1 MERIKLDY
9 NYASSVFIKDGMG
22 ESDFEQYKEKARQGL
37 SRLIDL
43 VDAGKVGFPKLT
55 TLETADMKQFA
66 KGIKGSVN
74 DFIVAGIGGSAL
86 GLETLCDA
94 LLPFGYNSLSYGER
108 GSKPRVWV
116 ADNVDPYKV
125 ASIMNT
131 CEPDDTFLCVI
142 SKSGST
148 VETAANFNILYDWL
162 KNNIKDI
169 SKKVVVVT
177 DPEKGIMRDIA
188 LDKNFRTF
196 SVPDNVGGRFSV
208 LSPVGLLPAAV
219 LGMDVDKLLKGA
231 SSVTADNYETVLVLA
246 SIYMYYMDNGRN
258 ISVMMPYSSR
268 LKSFS
273 AWFCQL
279 WGESL
284 GKRYDINGK
293 EVFFGSTPLPSVGAV
308 DQHSLVQLFKEG
320 PSDKIVTFIEIQNH
334 QSDKT
339 IKSSFPA
346 YDYMNDISM
355 GELCNIE
362 LRATEAALKNTG
374 KPSIKLSL
382 DVLDEYT
389 LGQLFMLYQYVVP
402 VIGLAYDIDPFDQP
416 GVEEGKEYA
425 YGLLDREGFEAKK
438 KAFSE
443 IYSKQNDF
451 IL

>member
-9 NYASSVFIKDGMG
+9 NYASSVYIKGGMS
-22 ESDFEQYKEKARQGL
+22 ESDFEQYKEKARLGL

-43 VDAGKVGFPKLT
+43 VDSGEVGFPNLKQQDT
-55 TLETADMKQFA
+55 TEMKKFA

-86 GLETLCDA
+86 GLETLCDS

-108 GSKPRVWV
+108 GSKPRVWI

-131 CEPDDTFLCVI
+131 CEPDDTFLCVV

-148 VETAANFNILYDWL
+148 VETAANFNILHEWL
-162 KNNIKDI
+162 KNNVKDI

-177 DPEKGIMRDIA
+177 DPEKGIMHDIA
-188 LDKNFRTF
+188 KEKNFRTF
-196 SVPDNVGGRFSV
+196 DVPDNVGGRFSV

-219 LGMDVDKLLKGA
+219 LGMDIDRLLKGA
-231 SSVTADNYETVLVLA
+231 ASITDDNYELILTLA
-246 SIYMYYMDNGRN
+246 SIYMYYMENGRN
-258 ISVMMPYSSR
+258 ISVIMPYSSR

-284 GKRYDINGK
+284 GKRYDRNGK

-320 PSDKIVTFIEIQNH
+320 PSDKIVTFVEIQNH
-334 QSDKT
+334 ESDKMIRT
-339 IKSSFPA
+339 SFPA
-346 YDYMNDISM
+346 YDYMDDVSM
-355 GELCNIE
+355 GGLCNIE
-362 LRATEAALKNTG
+362 LKTTEAALKNTG

-402 VIGLAYDIDPFDQP
+402 VIGLANNINPFDQP

-438 KAFSE
+438 KAFTE

-451 IL
+451 II

>member
-1 MERIKLDY
+1 MERIRLDY
-9 NYASSVFIKDGMG
+9 NYTSSVFIKGGMG
-22 ESDFEQYKEKARQGL
+22 EADFEQYKEKARLGL

-43 VDAGKVGFPKLT
+43 VNSGAVGFPNLKGQNT
-55 TLETADMKQFA
+55 VAMKSFA
-66 KGIKGSVN
+66 KEIKGSVN
-74 DFIVAGIGGSAL
+74 DFIVAGIGGSSL

-108 GSKPRVWV
+108 GSKPRIWV
-116 ADNVDPYKV
+116 ADNVDPSKV

-148 VETAANFNILYDWL
+148 VETAANFNIIYEWL
-162 KNNIKDI
+162 KSNVKDI
-169 SKKVVVVT
+169 SKKVVVIT
-177 DPEKGIMRDIA
+177 DPEKGIMRSIA
-188 LDKNFRTF
+188 SEKKFRAF
-196 SVPDNVGGRFSV
+196 DVPSNVGGRYSV

-219 LGMDVDKLLKGA
+219 LGMDIDRLIKGGA
-231 SSVTADNYETVLVLA
+231 SVTEDNYEMILVLA
-246 SIYMYYMDNGRN
+246 SIYMYYMDKGRN
-258 ISVMMPYSSR
+258 MNVMMPYSSR

-284 GKRYDINGK
+284 GKRYDRSGK
-293 EVFFGSTPLPSVGAV
+293 EVFFGSTPVPSVGVV

-320 PSDKIVTFIEIQNH
+320 PSDKLVTFIEVLNH
-334 QSDKT
+334 ESDKT
-339 IKSSFPA
+339 LKSSFPA
-346 YDYMNDISM
+346 YDYLSGHTM
-355 GELCNIE
+355 GELCNVE
-362 LRATEAALKNTG
+362 LKATEAALKNTG
-374 KPSIKLSL
+374 KPSLKLTV

-416 GVEEGKEYA
+416 GVEEGKQYA
-425 YGLLDREGFEAKK
+425 YGLLGRDGFEAKK
-438 KAFSE
+438 KTFTE
-443 IYSKQNDF
+443 IYRKQNDF